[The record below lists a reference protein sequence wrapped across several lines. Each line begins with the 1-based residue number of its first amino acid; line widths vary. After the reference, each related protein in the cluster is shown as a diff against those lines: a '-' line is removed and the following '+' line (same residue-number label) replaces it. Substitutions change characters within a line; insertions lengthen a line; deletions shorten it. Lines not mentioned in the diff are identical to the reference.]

1 MLFVE
6 ENKWIPFFMF
16 VGAKE
21 KIAFGSYFGA
31 IYLVGFPEGA
41 SLCFVSSF
49 RLDGAVSQG

>member
-1 MLFVE
+1 MLFVG

-31 IYLVGFPEGA
+31 IYLVGFQKEPHYA
-41 SLCFVSSF
+41 LFLP
-49 RLDGAVSQG
+49 LDFMVQ